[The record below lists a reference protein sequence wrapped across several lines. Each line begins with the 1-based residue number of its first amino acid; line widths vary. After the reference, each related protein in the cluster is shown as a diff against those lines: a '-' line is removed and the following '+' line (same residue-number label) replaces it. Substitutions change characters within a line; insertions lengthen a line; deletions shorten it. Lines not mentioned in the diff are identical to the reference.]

1 MDKLTARLLYKGE
14 NIERQN
20 VLWNT
25 AGELCYALA
34 SMVLSMLVM
43 RMVGDDQG
51 GIFLLRLLHA
61 GPADVHHRLF
71 WNPAV
76 PDHGRKGEYSFKD
89 YLEHRNLTCLIALVV
104 GCVFLTG
111 QVAAKHYTPYKAL
124 ILILLVLYKVIDGYA
139 DVYESEFQRR
149 GSLYLTGKSNFFR
162 TLLSVFCF
170 LAALAVTRSLLAA
183 CLTAVA
189 AQVAGV
195 CLFNLPV
202 IHAVDG

>member
-25 AGELCYALA
+25 AGSLLRAGQHGA
-34 SMVLSMLVM
+34 FDAGHAHG
-43 RMVGDDQG
+43 RGRPGRD
-51 GIFLLRLLHA
+51 FLLRLLHA

-149 GSLYLTGKSNFFR
+149 GSLYLTGKSNFSGPCCR
-162 TLLSVFCF
+162 CSASLRRW
-170 LAALAVTRSLLAA
+170 RSPAA
-183 CLTAVA
+183 CLRPA
-189 AQVAGV
+189 
-195 CLFNLPV
+195 
-202 IHAVDG
+202 